1 MSVEYLTVLFECLF
15 VVLFSLLGLLITLRQ
30 FLGKIFEER
39 KEKKRIEKGR
49 RIGEGK
55 RGNVEFESFP

>member
-1 MSVEYLTVLFECLF
+1 MSLCSLS
-15 VVLFSLLGLLITLRQ
+15 SLLGLLIMLRL
-30 FLGKIFEER
+30 FLRKIPEER

-55 RGNVEFESFP
+55 EEAMWI